1 MAAPWRAGAPGTAAE
16 VDAAARHARGRCR
29 SQTLSSS
36 AMRSP
41 PPACG
46 PRAPAG
52 RRAAGRPGRPRAGLG
67 RGRPPAPRGRGP
79 RQARGPARPGRGSRR
94 ARRGASASRGP
105 PQGRHCWS
113 GRSQWPARGGRAI
126 LGVVQKVLV
135 LVVVPANPALPR
147 GLRRHPALHPEL
159 GPGCT
164 THPSCADQPSLPTW
178 NQNTSSAHSS
188 RRDRGVAMAGI
199 QKGELPTS
207 AAILRAADFSEPSW
221 RGSPLSAEGKLL
233 QVKKGGIRHLPSVRR
248 RATSACR
255 RQTPQSSSTSLPSVS
270 SSGWDD

>member
-164 THPSCADQPSLPTW
+164 THP
-178 NQNTSSAHSS
+178 
-188 RRDRGVAMAGI
+188 
-199 QKGELPTS
+199 
-207 AAILRAADFSEPSW
+207 
-221 RGSPLSAEGKLL
+221 
-233 QVKKGGIRHLPSVRR
+233 
-248 RATSACR
+248 
-255 RQTPQSSSTSLPSVS
+255 
-270 SSGWDD
+270 